1 MRYCYSINCK
11 RKIYSSRLG
20 GSLHRTKQKKGQK
33 NRMKSDFC
41 VAVHALVYL
50 NHRKIA
56 VSSEELAKNICTN
69 PARVRKVT
77 ARLKAAGLLET
88 REGSEG
94 GSQFV
99 EDPEKVTLE
108 QVCEALD
115 LRIVETNWLS
125 GDAEK
130 TCQIASGMAGVM
142 QGVMDDLDQCCRKQ
156 LAQQTIA
163 QIDRQIF
170 HKDEGRASQADLPQ
184 TGKDH

>member
-1 MRYCYSINCK
+1 
-11 RKIYSSRLG
+11 
-20 GSLHRTKQKKGQK
+20 
-33 NRMKSDFC
+33 MKSDFC

-50 NHRKIA
+50 NHRGTA
-56 VSSEELAKNICTN
+56 LSSEELAKNICTN

-99 EDPEKVTLE
+99 ADPEAVTLE
-108 QVCEALD
+108 QVCEALE

-130 TCQIASGMAGVM
+130 TCQIASGMAGIM
-142 QGVMDDLDQCCRKQ
+142 QGVMDDLDRCCRRE
-156 LAQQTIA
+156 LARRTIA
-163 QIDRQIF
+163 DIDRQIF
-170 HKDEGRASQADLPQ
+170 HKEAVGGENNAPQ
-184 TGKDH
+184 TGKEH